1 MATTMSEPLIEFK
14 EVSKSFGDLPVLR
27 GVNLRIHKGEITSII
42 GKSGGGKSVLLKH
55 IIGLLRQDSG
65 EILYEGK
72 AVSSLKTPERRK
84 LKRKFSYMFQG
95 SALFDSMTI
104 YENIALPL
112 RERESMTDE
121 EIHSRVSEKMQQLD
135 LHDIETKFPSQLSGG
150 MKKRVALAR
159 ALVTEPEI
167 VLFDEPT
174 TGLDPIRKGVV
185 HSMISDYQGRFG
197 FTGVVVSHEIPDIFY
212 ISQRVAMLNEGRIIY
227 EGSPDGI
234 QEAGDP
240 VIQEFVRGFESH
252 QDVET
257 GMQSMAYGERRFQE
271 ELARLQRH
279 QTPFSLL
286 LLTVENLGEI
296 YEKVGHR
303 IGQQALRNFAI
314 KVRSNLRVTD
324 ICSRTALNRI
334 MVVLPNTDQEQTR
347 MVCAKLSRAISSE
360 DIMEAPAM
368 ADFCFSISAGFAE
381 ARTDSKMENVI
392 SRAESKQNTFYE
404 FRVC

>member
-1 MATTMSEPLIEFK
+1 MKGPLIEFK
-14 EVSKSFGDLPVLR
+14 DVHKSFGELPVLK
-27 GVNLRIHKGEITSII
+27 GVNLRIYRGEITSVI

-55 IIGLLRQDSG
+55 VIGLLHQDSG

-72 AVSSLKTPERRK
+72 KVDSLDGSERRE

-95 SALFDSMTI
+95 SALFDSMTV
-104 YENIALPL
+104 YDNIALPL
-112 RERESMTDE
+112 QERRTMPE
-121 EIHSRVSEKMQQLD
+121 EQIRRRVEEKMQQLD
-135 LHDIETKFPSQLSGG
+135 LNNIEAKFPSQISGG

-185 HSMISDYQGRFG
+185 HSMISDYQSRFG

-234 QEAGDP
+234 QAADDP
-240 VIQEFVRGFESH
+240 VIHEFVQGFESQH
-252 QDVET
+252 DVET
-257 GMQSMAYGERRFQE
+257 GMQSLAYGERRFQE

-303 IGQQALRNFAI
+303 TGQQALRNFAA
-314 KVRSNLRVTD
+314 KVRGNLRLTD

-347 MVCAKLSRAISSE
+347 LVCAKLSRAISSQ

-368 ADFCFSISAGFAE
+368 ADFCFSISAGYAE
-381 ARTDSKMENVI
+381 ARPDSRLENVI
-392 SRAESKQNTFYE
+392 SSAESKQNTFYE